1 MVPAIS
7 GLGITFKGHSYTVSF
22 VSQVFPPDEI
32 EQVSN
37 KDDMKTSLR
46 KVVKEVGN
54 WSWRGRGPRRET
66 LFPTTELGKS
76 LSLRVASS
84 CLCGG

>member
-1 MVPAIS
+1 MSAPGAPFERHGCI
-7 GLGITFKGHSYTVSF
+7 LLLAFLFF

-46 KVVKEVGN
+46 KVVKEVGVGIGGGEAL
-54 WSWRGRGPRRET
+54 RGRSGYFSP
-66 LFPTTELGKS
+66 PSWAGH
-76 LSLRVASS
+76 
-84 CLCGG
+84 